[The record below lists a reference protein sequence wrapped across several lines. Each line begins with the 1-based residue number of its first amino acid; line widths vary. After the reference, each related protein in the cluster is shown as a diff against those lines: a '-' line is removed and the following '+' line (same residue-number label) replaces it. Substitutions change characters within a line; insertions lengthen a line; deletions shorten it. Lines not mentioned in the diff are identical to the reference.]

1 MNKSIELLSTLVLLP
16 VLAATA
22 NAQELRLSDNSPTV
36 KQPNVVFILADDLG
50 FGDLGCYG
58 HPYAKTPNI
67 DGLAKSG
74 TRFTRFYA
82 TGVTCQ
88 PSRTGFMTSRHP
100 RSFERR
106 IGDFGFD
113 GRATITQLLSD
124 NGYATGHFGKWHIG
138 PGASG
143 PTASEKNSP
152 VPDYGIDKVKVL
164 GSLQDRTKGR
174 DDNTFDAT
182 IDFIERH
189 KDEPFYVNVWAH
201 ISHFSIPSDTVFAEE
216 FKHLKVDESQF
227 GPYMK
232 ANKFDVCRDEW
243 GLSVDACMKNYLAD
257 VWSLDAAI
265 GRLLKKLDQ
274 LGLSENTI
282 VVFTSDQGPARNT
295 LNTHKANQVGDTT
308 RANMM
313 GWPQGLRGG
322 KHEMYEGGVRIP
334 FIVRWPGKVPVDAV
348 NGTSILSSL
357 DFLPTLCNL
366 TGTPYDEDQFEGLN
380 VADVWLGGERN
391 PERLL
396 YWKKQYPTAL
406 HGEWKYHVNR
416 RDGDELYNLV
426 KDPNETTNVIATHP
440 EQAARMLKS
449 ITAWDESLPPLS
461 RPTTPPNRKA
471 RRESPQ
477 PKKRKE
483 QKSNPQWE
491 TVSTAKPNKTE
502 SISYPWQNYSG
513 PLQQNW
519 FELHDGLKNS
529 QYIFET
535 TKEGT
540 VAFVGGS
547 ITGMSWRK
555 KVMENLKRRFP
566 STEFKFI
573 LAGVG
578 STGTMYGSFRLDRD
592 VIQKGKVD
600 LLFEEAA
607 VNDVAIGRSAAQ
619 SVRGME
625 GIVRHARRA
634 NPDMDIVMMHFACP
648 EKLEDYENGKTP
660 EVIQSFDKVA
670 EHYGVPTLDIT
681 EEIYERIKR
690 GEFTWKDDIKG
701 VHPSEFGQQLYAD
714 SIERLL
720 DEAWSGKPRPVVA
733 HTIPEKLDPASY
745 SEGKL
750 FAPRI
755 AKKLNGF
762 AVETNYDAAADGG
775 KVRVGWNERPQLIG
789 HKPGDSFDITFQ
801 GSAVAIQVIAGP
813 KAGIIEHSVD
823 GSDWVEQDLFVVK
836 NSFKLHLNR
845 IYILREG
852 LDPEKE
858 HALTVRISEKRNEL
872 SKGNNCRIVYFGLNG
887 DSRTPKGVNVDG
899 IYFDGS
905 KGSGPEK

>member
-1 MNKSIELLSTLVLLP
+1 MKRTFSILSLLLLILLKSASF
-16 VLAATA
+16 AD
-22 NAQELRLSDNSPTV
+22 AQE
-36 KQPNVVFILADDLG
+36 KPNIVFILADDLG
-50 FGDLGCYG
+50 YGDLGCYG

-74 TRFTRFYA
+74 TRFNRFYA

-88 PSRTGFMTSRHP
+88 PSRTGFMTNRHP
-100 RSFERR
+100 RSFVRR

-143 PTASEKNSP
+143 PTASEKNP
-152 VPDYGIDKVKVL
+152 PAPDYGIDEVKVL
-164 GSLQDRTKGR
+164 GSLKDRSKGR
-174 DDNTFDAT
+174 DDNTFEAA
-182 IDFIERH
+182 IDFIQRH

-201 ISHFSIPSDTVFAEE
+201 ISHFSIPSDTVFAEK
-216 FKHLKVDESQF
+216 FRDLKVDESLF

-232 ANKFDVCRDEW
+232 TNKFDICRDEW
-243 GLSVDACMKNYLAD
+243 GLSVNACMRNYLAD

-295 LNTHKANQVGDTT
+295 LNTLKGNQAGDTT

-348 NGTSILSSL
+348 NDTSVLSGL
-357 DFLPTLCNL
+357 DFLPTVCHL
-366 TGTPYDEDQFEGLN
+366 TGTSYDRDKFEGLN
-380 VADVWLGGERN
+380 VFDIWLGKGQN

-440 EQAARMLKS
+440 EQAASMLKS
-449 ITAWDESLPPLS
+449 ITAWDKSLPPLP
-461 RPTTPPNRKA
+461 RPAAPSKRKA
-471 RRESPQ
+471 RTESPQ
-477 PKKRKE
+477 PNKPKERKSKPKK
-483 QKSNPQWE
+483 E
-491 TVSTAKPNKTE
+491 TASTAKPKKTE
-502 SISYPWQNYSG
+502 SASYPWQKYTG
-513 PLQQNW
+513 RLQQNW

-535 TKEGT
+535 TGRGT

-547 ITGMSWRK
+547 ITGMPWRK

-566 STEFKFI
+566 STEFNFI

-578 STGTMYGSFRLDRD
+578 STGTMYGSFRMDRD

-607 VNDVAIGRSAAQ
+607 VNDVAIGRTADQ
-619 SVRGME
+619 TVRGME
-625 GIVRHARRA
+625 GIVRRARRA

-648 EKLEDYENGKTP
+648 DKLEDYENGKTP
-660 EVIQSFDKVA
+660 EVIQIFDKVA

-681 EEIYERIKR
+681 EEIYERIRR

-720 DEAWSGKPRPVVA
+720 DEAWSEKPRPVVA
-733 HTIPEKLDPASY
+733 HAIPEKLDPASY

-762 AVETNYDAAADGG
+762 AVQTDYDAAAEGG
-775 KVRVGWNERPQLIG
+775 KVRTGWNERPQLIG
-789 HKPGDSFDITFQ
+789 HNPGDSFDITFK

-823 GSDWVEQDLFVVK
+823 GSAWVKQDLFVAK
-836 NSFKLHLNR
+836 NSFRLHLNR

-852 LDPEKE
+852 LAPEKE
-858 HALTVRISEKRNEL
+858 HTLTVRISEKRNEL

-887 DSRTPKGVNVDG
+887 DPRTPKDVNVDG

-905 KGSGPEK
+905 NGSGPEK

>member
-1 MNKSIELLSTLVLLP
+1 MIRTVGILCLFLLTLLVS
-16 VLAATA
+16 ATFA
-22 NAQELRLSDNSPTV
+22 EATE
-36 KQPNVVFILADDLG
+36 KPNIVFILADDLG
-50 FGDLGCYG
+50 FGDLACYG
-58 HPYAKTPNI
+58 HPYARTPHI
-67 DGLAKSG
+67 DSLAKDG
-74 TRFTRFYA
+74 TRFTRYYA

-88 PSRTGFMTSRHP
+88 PSRVGFMTSRHP

-106 IGDFGFD
+106 VGDFGFGD
-113 GRATITQLLSD
+113 HTTITELLRN

-138 PGASG
+138 PGARG
-143 PTASEKNSP
+143 PHASEKNP
-152 VPDYGIDKVKVL
+152 PAFNYGIDEIKVL
-164 GSLQDRTKGR
+164 ESLKDRTKGR
-174 DDNTFDAT
+174 DDNTFEAA

-189 KDEPFYVNVWAH
+189 KDKPFYVNVWAH
-201 ISHFSIPSDTVFAEE
+201 ISHFSIPSDTVFAEK
-216 FKHLKVDESQF
+216 FSDLHVDESLF

-232 ANKFDVCRDEW
+232 ANKFDTCRDEW
-243 GLSVDACMKNYLAD
+243 GLSVDDCMRNYLAD
-257 VWSLDAAI
+257 VWSLDLAI

-295 LNTHKANQVGDTT
+295 LNTLKANQVGDTT
-308 RANMM
+308 RGNMM
-313 GWPQGLRGG
+313 GWTKGLRGG

-348 NGTSILSSL
+348 NDTSILSGL
-357 DFLPTLCNL
+357 DFLPTLCHL
-366 TGTPYDEDQFEGLN
+366 TGTPYDKDQFEGLN
-380 VADVWLGGERN
+380 VADVWLGEERN

-426 KDPNETTNVIATHP
+426 KDPNETTNVIANHP
-440 EQAARMLKS
+440 EQAASMLKS
-449 ITAWDESLPPLS
+449 ITTWDESLPPLP
-461 RPTTPPNRKA
+461 RPAAPPNRKA
-471 RRESPQ
+471 RTESSQ
-477 PKKRKE
+477 PKKHKE
-483 QKSNPQWE
+483 PRSKPKKE
-491 TVSTAKPNKTE
+491 TVSTAKPKKTE
-502 SISYPWQNYSG
+502 SASYPWQNYSG

-535 TKEGT
+535 TKKGT

-555 KVMENLKRRFP
+555 KVMENLKRRYP

-607 VNDVAIGRSAAQ
+607 VNDTSIGRTADQ
-619 SVRGME
+619 CVRGME
-625 GIVRHARRA
+625 GIVRRARRA
-634 NPDMDIVMMHFACP
+634 NPDMDIVMMHFACT

-660 EVIQSFDKVA
+660 EVIQSYDKVA

-733 HTIPEKLDPASY
+733 HAMPEKLDPASY
-745 SEGKL
+745 AEGKL

-762 AVETNYDAAADGG
+762 SVQTDYDATVEGG
-775 KVRVGWNERPQLIG
+775 KVRTGWNERPQLIG
-789 HKPGDSFDITFQ
+789 HNPGDSFNITFK

-823 GSDWVEQDLFVVK
+823 GSDWVKQDLFVAK

-852 LDPEKE
+852 LDPGKE
-858 HALTVRISEKRNEL
+858 HTLTVRISEKRNEL
-872 SKGNNCRIVYFGLNG
+872 SLGNNCRIVYFGLNG
-887 DSRTPKGVNVDG
+887 DPRTPKGVDVDG
-899 IYFDGS
+899 IYFEGSDGH
-905 KGSGPEK
+905 GPEK

>member
-1 MNKSIELLSTLVLLP
+1 MKKTFDILGLFSLILLAS
-16 VLAATA
+16 ASFAD
-22 NAQELRLSDNSPTV
+22 AQE
-36 KQPNVVFILADDLG
+36 KPNVVFILADDLG
-50 FGDLGCYG
+50 YGDLGCYG

-67 DGLAKSG
+67 DNLAKSG

-138 PGASG
+138 PGESS
-143 PTASEKNSP
+143 PHASERNPPK
-152 VPDYGIDKVKVL
+152 PDYGLDEVKVL
-164 GSLQDRTKGR
+164 GSLNDRTKGR
-174 DDNTFDAT
+174 DDNTFDAA
-182 IDFIERH
+182 IDFIQRH
-189 KDEPFYVNVWAH
+189 KEEPFYVNVWAH
-201 ISHFSIPSDTVFAEE
+201 ISHFSIPSDTVFAEK
-216 FKHLKVDESQF
+216 FKDLQVDESLF

-232 ANKFDVCRDEW
+232 ANKFDICRDEW
-243 GLSVDACMKNYLAD
+243 GLSVDACMRNYLAD

-295 LNTHKANQVGDTT
+295 LNTLKANQVGDTT

-334 FIVRWPGKVPVDAV
+334 FIVRWPGKVPVDTV
-348 NGTSILSSL
+348 NEASILSGL
-357 DFLPTLCNL
+357 DFLPTVCHL
-366 TGTPYDEDQFEGLN
+366 TGTSYDSDKCEGLN
-380 VADVWLGGERN
+380 VSDIWLGKDQN

-440 EQAARMLKS
+440 EQAASMLKS
-449 ITAWDESLPPLS
+449 ITVWDKSLPPLP
-461 RPTTPPNRKA
+461 RPAAPPNRKT
-471 RRESPQ
+471 RTKSPQ
-477 PKKRKE
+477 PKKLKE
-483 QKSNPQWE
+483 QKSKPKKE
-491 TVSTAKPNKTE
+491 TASTAKPKNTE
-502 SISYPWQNYSG
+502 SASYPWQNYTG

-535 TKEGT
+535 TQKGT

-547 ITGMSWRK
+547 ITGMPWRK

-566 STEFKFI
+566 STEFNFI

-607 VNDVAIGRSAAQ
+607 VNDVAIGRTADQ
-619 SVRGME
+619 CVRGME
-625 GIVRHARRA
+625 GIVRRARRA
-634 NPDMDIVMMHFACP
+634 NPDMDIVMMHFACT
-648 EKLEDYENGKTP
+648 EKLEDYANGKTP

-720 DEAWSGKPRPVVA
+720 DEAWSDAPRPVVA
-733 HTIPEKLDPASY
+733 HAMPEKLDPASY

-762 AVETNYDAAADGG
+762 AVVKDYDAAAEGG
-775 KVRVGWNERPQLIG
+775 KVRTGWNERPQLIG
-789 HKPGDSFDITFQ
+789 HKPGDSLDLPFK
-801 GSAVAIQVIAGP
+801 GSAVTIQVIAGP

-823 GSDWVEQDLFVVK
+823 GSEWVEQDLFVEK

-852 LDPEKE
+852 LDPDVE
-858 HALTVRISEKRNEL
+858 HTLTVRISEKRNEL
-872 SKGNNCRIVYFGLNG
+872 SLGNNCRIVYFGLNG
-887 DSRTPKGVNVDG
+887 DPRTPKGVNVDG
-899 IYFDGS
+899 IFFDGS
-905 KGSGPEK
+905 NGTGPEK